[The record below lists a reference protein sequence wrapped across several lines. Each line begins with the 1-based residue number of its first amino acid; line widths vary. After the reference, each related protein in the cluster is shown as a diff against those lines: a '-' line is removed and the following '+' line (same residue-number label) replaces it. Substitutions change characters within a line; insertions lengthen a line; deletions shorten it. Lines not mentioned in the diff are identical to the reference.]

1 MFEKYHST
9 KLRGWRKLNAKRIVL
24 LSLFIALSA
33 VLSNIKIVYSIA
45 FDSLP
50 AFLAAMMISPIAGG
64 IVGALGHLLTA
75 ITSGFPFTVPVH
87 LFIAIQMLVIVW
99 IFGVLFK
106 KMNQYI
112 AMIVAIILNGPVA
125 TLLSGLLIAYLNHSF
140 TVKTI
145 SSFFILMVVPLT
157 LASAANIVLAFILQ
171 KVMKRANFKI

>member
-1 MFEKYHST
+1 MNT
-9 KLRGWRKLNAKRIVL
+9 KRIVL

-50 AFLAAMMISPIAGG
+50 AFLAAMLISPIAGG

-112 AMIVAIILNGPVA
+112 AMVVAIILNGPVA

-140 TVKTI
+140 TVKTV

>member
-1 MFEKYHST
+1 M
-9 KLRGWRKLNAKRIVL
+9 NAKRIVL

>member
-1 MFEKYHST
+1 LNT
-9 KLRGWRKLNAKRIVL
+9 KKIVL

-112 AMIVAIILNGPVA
+112 AMVVAIILNGPVA

-140 TVKTI
+140 TAKTI

>member
-1 MFEKYHST
+1 M
-9 KLRGWRKLNAKRIVL
+9 GKLNTKRIVL

-50 AFLAAMMISPIAGG
+50 AFLAAIILSPIAGG

-75 ITSGFPFTVPVH
+75 FTSGFPFTIPVH
-87 LFIAIQMLVIVW
+87 LFIALQMLVIVW

-106 KMNQYI
+106 KINKYI
-112 AMIVAIILNGPVA
+112 AIIVAIILNGPVA
-125 TLLSGLLIAYLNHSF
+125 TILSGLLIAYLNHSF
-140 TVKTI
+140 TFKTV
-145 SSFFILMVVPLT
+145 SSFFMLMVVPLT
-157 LASAANIVLAFILQ
+157 LASAVNIVLAFILQ

>member
-1 MFEKYHST
+1 MNT
-9 KLRGWRKLNAKRIVL
+9 KRIVL

-33 VLSNIKIVYSIA
+33 VLSNIKIFYSIA

-50 AFLAAMMISPIAGG
+50 AFLAAMLISPIAGG

-99 IFGVLFK
+99 VFGVLFK

-112 AMIVAIILNGPVA
+112 AMVVAIILNGPLA

-140 TVKTI
+140 TVKTV

-157 LASAANIVLAFILQ
+157 LASATNIVLAFILQ